1 MITRKYG
8 YVKTF
13 SEIADFF
20 LDSAEGFPYTV
31 GKTQLAEG
39 VMIGDKLKELLELR
53 NMKQAELARRI
64 GVSATTIN
72 SVIKR
77 NSKSMDFSV
86 MEKIADVLGVPI
98 EYFRESNVTV
108 KEELAPETIAEPER
122 EDIAAIFTYLSDEN
136 QKRLL
141 DFAQVLLVAQ
151 QAERD
156 TLE

>member
-1 MITRKYG
+1 MSR
-8 YVKTF
+8 VF

-20 LDSAEGFPYTV
+20 LDSAERFLYTV

-39 VMIGDKLKELLELR
+39 VMIGDKLRELLELR

-72 SVIKR
+72 SIIKR

-86 MEKIADVLGVPI
+86 MEKIADVLEVPI
-98 EYFRESNVTV
+98 EYFRESNVTK
-108 KEELAPETIAEPER
+108 KEELAPETITAPER
-122 EDIAAIFTYLSDEN
+122 EEIAMIFASLSDEN

-156 TLE
+156 SRE

>member
-1 MITRKYG
+1 
-8 YVKTF
+8 
-13 SEIADFF
+13 
-20 LDSAEGFPYTV
+20 
-31 GKTQLAEG
+31 
-39 VMIGDKLKELLELR
+39 MIGDKLKELLELR